1 MQHSNEFLYRHLRTL
16 HLQEPGEEVQAQ
28 ALDMVDKLV
37 WLNTD
42 AAPASPPRKYKKS
55 FPGLPPATPTITNP
69 ALQVFEF
76 EDTPVKKNP
85 GSDLSLIKEIQA
97 GWKKKAEQNYL
108 FPATRKGKEKGTPL
122 LNEGERLS
130 KLLTEDDFN
139 KVIEPKRLST
149 NNGEAAVTVKSS
161 PVVATQEVAT
171 TDGKGDQVANEKKR
185 VRGNVAEPAEVADDD
200 LLNVVGIGLR
210 KRTNSRAVQPE
221 ELEERNRDQEV
232 KVPDGTLIL
241 TRRRSQGTRN
251 RREHIR
257 VPGAWRNAV
266 LNHLHFL
273 PKSFLCL
280 RGLDDLWPHNVYYP
294 IV

>member
-1 MQHSNEFLYRHLRTL
+1 M
-16 HLQEPGEEVQAQ
+16 QEPGEEVQAQ

-42 AAPASPPRKYKKS
+42 AAPASPPRRYKKS
-55 FPGLPPATPTITNP
+55 FSGLPPATPTITNP

-122 LNEGERLS
+122 LPEGERLS

-139 KVIEPKRLST
+139 KVCEPKRLST
-149 NNGEAAVTVKSS
+149 NNGEAGLDKVTRKNS
-161 PVVATQEVAT
+161 PVVATQEVTT

-185 VRGNVAEPAEVADDD
+185 VRGNLAEPAEVADDD

-210 KRTNSRAVQPE
+210 KRSSSRAVQPE
-221 ELEERNRDQEV
+221 ELEERNRDQEERPV

-257 VPGAWRNAV
+257 VPGAWRNVV
-266 LNHLHFL
+266 LNHLFFP
-273 PKSFLCL
+273 PKSFLCI
-280 RGLDDLWPHNVYYP
+280 R
-294 IV
+294 